1 MTAAPAH
8 KIFGALATVLM
19 LTLVPPPLGAQRK
32 APAPPA
38 SVRVY
43 LFDCGKLEGGDPS
56 RFSLKREEMKTTDM
70 SVACYLVAHPRG
82 TLMWDVGAVLD
93 RDVTSPGTATRYH
106 IVLPNGNER
115 FVTTTQTLK
124 AQLAAIG
131 YDPADINYLAL
142 SHYHYDHT
150 ANANL
155 FAGATWLVR
164 QVERDVM
171 FPQKPNDLTRPDTYS
186 ALRNSKTT
194 IIKTDDYD
202 VFGDGSVV
210 MKLTPRP
217 HARPQRV
224 VREAGEDRSGG
235 HLGRPVSLPRRT
247 VASPC
252 ADVRRRS
259 ETDFGIAHSTRHVHE
274 RGKRPAVD
282 PARPGG
288 HGEDEEGSGVLRL
301 AARCLLLA
309 ARGLLLAAC
318 HLLLAA
324 SRLAQSYSSYCLF
337 PALSNLYRPLSS

>member
-8 KIFGALATVLM
+8 KICGALATVLM

-82 TLMWDVGAVLD
+82 TLMWDVGAVPD

-210 MKLTPRP
+210 MKLTPGHTPGHNVLFVKLAKTGPVVISGDLYHYPEERSL
-217 HARPQRV
+217 HRV
-224 VREAGEDRSGG
+224 PTFD
-235 HLGRPVSLPRRT
+235 
-247 VASPC
+247 
-252 ADVRRRS
+252 
-259 ETDFGIAHSTRHVHE
+259 
-274 RGKRPAVD
+274 VD
-282 PARPGG
+282 PKQTSASRTALDTFIKGANAQLWIQ
-288 HGEDEEGSGVLRL
+288 HDL
-301 AARCLLLA
+301 AATA
-309 ARGLLLAAC
+309 KMKKAPG
-318 HLLLAA
+318 
-324 SRLAQSYSSYCLF
+324 YYD
-337 PALSNLYRPLSS
+337 

>member
-1 MTAAPAH
+1 MKATPALNATAALASAVML
-8 KIFGALATVLM
+8 ALFA
-19 LTLVPPPLGAQRK
+19 PPLAAQRK
-32 APAPPA
+32 PAPPA

-82 TLMWDVGAVLD
+82 TLMWDVGAVPD

-106 IVLPNGNER
+106 VVLPNGNER

-124 AQLAAIG
+124 TQLAAVG

-186 ALRNSKTT
+186 ALRSSKTT
-194 IIKTDDYD
+194 IITTDDYD

-210 MKLTPRP
+210 MKLTPGHTPGHNVLFVKLAKTGPVVISGDLYHYPEERAL
-217 HARPQRV
+217 HRV
-224 VREAGEDRSGG
+224 PTFD
-235 HLGRPVSLPRRT
+235 
-247 VASPC
+247 
-252 ADVRRRS
+252 ADPS
-259 ETDFGIAHSTRHVHE
+259 QT
-274 RGKRPAVD
+274 
-282 PARPGG
+282 
-288 HGEDEEGSGVLRL
+288 
-301 AARCLLLA
+301 
-309 ARGLLLAAC
+309 
-318 HLLLAA
+318 AA
-324 SRLAQSYSSYCLF
+324 SRAALDAFLKTTNAQLWIQHDLAATAKMKKA
-337 PALSNLYRPLSS
+337 PAYYD

>member
-1 MTAAPAH
+1 MTAVPAH
-8 KIFGALATVLM
+8 KIFGALASVLM
-19 LTLVPPPLGAQRK
+19 LALVPPPLGAQRK

-56 RFSLKREEMKTTDM
+56 RFSLKRDEMKTTDM

-82 TLMWDVGAVLD
+82 TLIWDVGAVPD

-131 YDPADINYLAL
+131 YDSADINYLAL

-210 MKLTPRP
+210 MKLTPGHTPGHNVLFVKLAKTGPVVISGDLYHYPEERSL
-217 HARPQRV
+217 HRV
-224 VREAGEDRSGG
+224 PTFD
-235 HLGRPVSLPRRT
+235 
-247 VASPC
+247 
-252 ADVRRRS
+252 
-259 ETDFGIAHSTRHVHE
+259 
-274 RGKRPAVD
+274 VD
-282 PARPGG
+282 PKQT
-288 HGEDEEGSGVLRL
+288 
-301 AARCLLLA
+301 
-309 ARGLLLAAC
+309 
-318 HLLLAA
+318 AA
-324 SRLAQSYSSYCLF
+324 SRTALDTFMKGANAQLWIQHDLAATAKMKKA
-337 PALSNLYRPLSS
+337 PAYYD

>member
-1 MTAAPAH
+1 MTAAAAH
-8 KIFGALATVLM
+8 KIFGTLASVLL

-82 TLMWDVGAVLD
+82 TLMWDVGAVPD
-93 RDVTSPGTATRYH
+93 RDVTSSGTATRYH

-115 FVTTTQTLK
+115 FVTTTRTLK

-155 FAGATWLVR
+155 FGGATWLVR

-210 MKLTPRP
+210 MKLTPGHTPGHNVLFVKLAKTGPVVISGDLYHYPEERSL
-217 HARPQRV
+217 HRV
-224 VREAGEDRSGG
+224 PTFD
-235 HLGRPVSLPRRT
+235 
-247 VASPC
+247 
-252 ADVRRRS
+252 
-259 ETDFGIAHSTRHVHE
+259 
-274 RGKRPAVD
+274 VD
-282 PARPGG
+282 PKQT
-288 HGEDEEGSGVLRL
+288 
-301 AARCLLLA
+301 
-309 ARGLLLAAC
+309 
-318 HLLLAA
+318 AA
-324 SRLAQSYSSYCLF
+324 SRTALDTFMKGANAQLWIQHDLAATTKLKKA
-337 PALSNLYRPLSS
+337 PAYYD